1 MTLPRILRRLDRRT
15 FVGAAKRLGVF
26 ALLTVAAFYGFCTLG
41 LLYVRSYPPP
51 TTAVRIERRI
61 DASLARR
68 PYTVRSRWVPL
79 AQIPQSLQHAVIA
92 AEDGGFY
99 GHRGVD
105 WEELRMAIDDWR
117 TEGKPLRGAS
127 TLTQQLVKN
136 LFLSTRRSHVRKLV
150 EWTLAPWAER
160 ILSKERILEIYLNI
174 VEWGPGVW
182 GAAAAVDF
190 HYGAPLDSLSRGQAA
205 RLAACLPAP
214 RSRTP
219 DRMNQYS
226 AVILARM
233 AARGW

>member
-1 MTLPRILRRLDRRT
+1 M
-15 FVGAAKRLGVF
+15 
-26 ALLTVAAFYGFCTLG
+26 
-41 LLYVRSYPPP
+41 
-51 TTAVRIERRI
+51 RIERRI

-68 PYTVRSRWVPL
+68 PYSVHSRWVPL
-79 AQIPQSLQHAVIA
+79 TQIPQNLQHAVIA

-99 GHRGVD
+99 SHRGVD
-105 WEELRMAIDDWR
+105 WEELHMAIDDWR

-182 GAAAAVDF
+182 GAAAAAEF

-205 RLAACLPAP
+205 RLAGSPAP
-214 RSRTP
+214 RRALAYPGPHEPILRRHPRSHGRSRLVAPGASGHRIAT
-219 DRMNQYS
+219 RS
-226 AVILARM
+226 LAGAVVL
-233 AARGW
+233 